1 MGMGNMVLGIVIVAS
16 GVIGLAV
23 VVVLFIWGAVKDGE
37 DNDATQAR
45 LRDGKPPRSA
55 GPS

>member
-1 MGMGNMVLGIVIVAS
+1 MGNMVLGIVIVAS

-23 VVVLFIWGAVKDGE
+23 VVVLFIWGAVKDGQ

-45 LRDGKPPRSA
+45 IRDAKPPRSVK
-55 GPS
+55 PS

>member
-1 MGMGNMVLGIVIVAS
+1 MVLGIVIVAS

-23 VVVLFIWGAVKDGE
+23 VVVLFIWGAVKDGQ

-45 LRDGKPPRSA
+45 IRDGEPPRS
-55 GPS
+55 

>member
-1 MGMGNMVLGIVIVAS
+1 MGNMVLGIVIVAS

-37 DNDATQAR
+37 DNDATKAR
-45 LRDGKPPRSA
+45 IRDGKPPRSA

>member
-1 MGMGNMVLGIVIVAS
+1 MGNMVLGIVIVAS

-45 LRDGKPPRSA
+45 IRDGKPPRSA
-55 GPS
+55 P